1 MAAAGRRVKPRSN
14 RMGLLGAMDIQGY
27 VNEIRALYA
36 SGQSTEHSY
45 RPALARLFG
54 SISQEITVI
63 NEPKHITD
71 VGAPDFV
78 FNRGEVA
85 IGWCEAK
92 DIGKDVRKFAANDYS
107 KGQKERYRKGLPNL
121 IYTNGLDFEFIREG
135 EAVDF
140 VTIADLMPTLPARP
154 ENFAILENRLRD
166 FASSTP
172 LTITSSKRL
181 AELMAG
187 KAAIIKDIMGR
198 ALVAD
203 LKAIEGGASATDLIG
218 QYEAFRANLIH
229 DITVEEFADIYAE
242 TIAYGLFAA
251 RLHDETPA
259 SFTRAEALELLPK
272 SNPFLRELFIYI
284 AGPNLD
290 ERLRRVID
298 ELCNVFLAANMGEVL
313 KHFGKLTARQDPF
326 LHFYEVFLAEYNP
339 AKRKARGVWYTPEP
353 VVNFIVRAVDEV
365 LRTEFGLADGL
376 ADTSRITVDWDTG
389 QNDPKTG
396 KPATVKKQV
405 HRVQILDPAT
415 GTGTFLAEVVKLV
428 SERVKGIAP
437 GQWSNYVEQD
447 LIPRIHGFEL
457 LMASYAMCHM
467 KLDMILTGLGYKP
480 SAQAPRLGVY
490 LTNSLEEGERVD
502 QTLFGLSR
510 AIANEAK
517 AASDIKRQTPIMCVI
532 GNPPYSGISQ
542 NNGAWI
548 TGKIEDYKY
557 VDGVHFGERK
567 HWLQDDY
574 VKFIRFAE
582 HMIEKNGE
590 GVLGFITNHGY
601 LDNPTFRGMRWHLMQ
616 TFDRIYVLDL
626 HGSAKKQQSGP
637 DGSSDKNV
645 FDIMQ
650 GVAILIAVKRRDKKD
665 RQEKLAEVCHGELWG
680 SRDTKGA
687 ALWDGS
693 LNGLVNAAISPV
705 PPYFPLIPRDQS
717 GEANYRLGFSVAE
730 LIPQNVTGIVTA
742 RDGLVVA
749 IDADTLRKRIKS
761 FVDTS
766 RSDAEVRADLFGSKM
781 EGKYPPGDTRGWKLP
796 AARASLQNSDWLA
809 DITSIT
815 YRPFDDRFILY
826 RPDMVDW
833 GRFDFMQHSLMH
845 ENLALV
851 ICRQGVSDHW
861 ANSFVAKKIGD
872 DSYVSN
878 RSKERGY
885 FCPLYLYPDEGT
897 LDPTIRVNFE
907 PKLYA
912 RIREA
917 AGLSGTAV
925 ALDGTDAFRRA
936 KADARPDEV
945 KVFDYIYG
953 VLHCPA
959 FRETYA
965 EFLKIDFPRVPFPPS
980 PEVFRMVSEQ
990 GEALRRLHLM
1000 EDAAIGATPYPF
1012 EGEGDSVVDK
1022 PGYGEGRVA
1031 INASQY
1037 FANVPAVAWEF
1048 HIGGYQPAQKW
1059 LKDRK
1064 GRVLSYDDIR
1074 HYQRI
1079 IKILAETDRIMR
1091 EIELPLD

>member
-1 MAAAGRRVKPRSN
+1 
-14 RMGLLGAMDIQGY
+14 MDINCF
-27 VNEIRALYA
+27 VNEVRALYA
-36 SGQSTEHSY
+36 SGQTTEHSF
-45 RPALARLFG
+45 RPALARLFA
-54 SISQEITVI
+54 SIDPALTVI
-63 NEPKHITD
+63 NEPRHITD

-78 FNRGEVA
+78 FQRGDVA

-107 KGQKERYRKGLPNL
+107 KGQKDRYRKGLPNL
-121 IYTNGLDFEFIREG
+121 IYTNGLDFEFLRDG
-135 EAVDF
+135 EVVDF
-140 VTIADLMPTLPARP
+140 ITIADLMPTMPARP
-154 ENFAILENRLRD
+154 ENFGLLENRLRD
-166 FASSTP
+166 FAAITP
-172 LTITSSKRL
+172 LSITSSKRL
-181 AELMAG
+181 AEMMAG

-203 LKAIEGGASATDLIG
+203 FKAVEQGERATDLIG
-218 QYEAFRANLIH
+218 QYEAFKANLIH
-229 DITVEEFADIYAE
+229 DITVEDFADIYAE

-251 RLHDETPA
+251 RLHDETPDT
-259 SFTRAEALELLPK
+259 FTRGEALDLLPK
-272 SNPFLRELFIYI
+272 SNPFLRELFLYI

-298 ELCNVFLAANMGEVL
+298 ELCDVFCATNMEQVL
-313 KHFGKLTARQDPF
+313 RHFGKVTARQDPF

-365 LRTEFGLADGL
+365 LKTEFGLADGL

-396 KPATVKKQV
+396 KPATIKKQV

-428 SERVKGIAP
+428 AERVKGVAP
-437 GQWSNYVEQD
+437 GHWSSYVEQD

-467 KLDMILTGLGYKP
+467 KLDMILTGLGYRP
-480 SAQAPRLGVY
+480 SAQPPRLGVY

-510 AIANEAK
+510 AIADEAK

-532 GNPPYSGISQ
+532 GNPPYSGISH

-557 VDGVHFGERK
+557 VDGAHFGERK

-574 VKFIRFAE
+574 VKFIRLAE

-616 TFDRIYVLDL
+616 TFDRIHVLDL
-626 HGSAKKQQSGP
+626 HGNAKKQQNGP
-637 DGSSDKNV
+637 DGTPDKNV

-650 GVAILIAVKRRDKKD
+650 GVAIIVAVKHRRNGKAPKP
-665 RQEKLAEVCHGELWG
+665 LAEVRHGELWG
-680 SRDTKGA
+680 TRDGKYA
-687 ALWDGS
+687 HLWDGTTAS
-693 LNGLVNAAISPV
+693 LAATLLPHKAPQHPFV
-705 PPYFPLIPRDQS
+705 LRDYDV
-717 GEANYRLGFSVAE
+717 EAEYAKGFSVAE
-730 LIPQNVTGIVTA
+730 LMPANVTGIVTMGDGFIIADSPMHLKENIDYLLNSGCSAAELKA
-742 RDGLVVA
+742 RFGLGKNYADWVVSGRSKV
-749 IDADTLRKRIKS
+749 TLDEARIVPIS
-761 FVDTS
+761 
-766 RSDAEVRADLFGSKM
+766 
-781 EGKYPPGDTRGWKLP
+781 
-796 AARASLQNSDWLA
+796 
-809 DITSIT
+809 
-815 YRPFDDRFILY
+815 YRPFDTRSTY
-826 RPDMVDW
+826 
-833 GRFDFMQHSLMH
+833 FDNKLLWRWRENVMQHLKDRDNM
-845 ENLALV
+845 AIAV
-851 ICRQGVSDHW
+851 CRQGVGKEW
-861 ANSFVAKKIGD
+861 ANVFIANLIGD

-885 FCPLYLYPDEGT
+885 FCPLYLYPEEGT
-897 LDPTIRVNFE
+897 LDQTIRVNFD
-907 PKLYA
+907 PKLFA
-912 RIREA
+912 EIREA
-917 AGLSGTAV
+917 AGLTG
-925 ALDGTDAFRRA
+925 ALAATDGSDAFR
-936 KADARPDEV
+936 KATGEARPDEV

-959 FRETYA
+959 YRATYA

-980 PEVFRMVSEQ
+980 PEVFRKVSEA

-1000 EDAAIGATPYPF
+1000 EDAAIGETPYPF
-1012 EGEGDSVVDK
+1012 HGEGDGVVDRAAL
-1022 PGYGEGRVA
+1022 EAGRVS
-1031 INASQY
+1031 INAVQY
-1037 FANVPAVAWEF
+1037 FEGVPEVAWNF
-1048 HIGGYQPAQKW
+1048 PIGGYQPAQKW

-1064 GRVLSYDDIR
+1064 GRALSWDDIR
-1074 HYQRI
+1074 HYQKI
-1079 IKILAETDRIMR
+1079 IKILAETDRIMQ
-1091 EIELPLD
+1091 EIDLPLN